1 VIYPK
6 AAAGTSW
13 DTAIRDAARA
23 FADEIRAITG

>member
-6 AAAGTSW
+6 AAPGTSW
-13 DTAIRDAARA
+13 QSAIRDAARA